1 MAHQRQVIREAV
13 RTALLGATAA
23 GSRVYETRVVPNRLT
38 ELPALAVYTLQD
50 TVDQEESNTSPREL
64 RRELDLVI
72 EGWVAAGTN
81 ADDAMDALALE
92 VETAMHA
99 DPYLGGA
106 VADSMLDSTSLE
118 VLDEGDRF
126 TGWFVMTYS
135 VTYFTLAPE
144 APAALD
150 DFERAGVT
158 HDLGGDV
165 HEDDQAEDLFTV
177 QESP

>member
-1 MAHQRQVIREAV
+1 
-13 RTALLGATAA
+13 
-23 GSRVYETRVVPNRLT
+23 
-38 ELPALAVYTLQD
+38 
-50 TVDQEESNTSPREL
+50 
-64 RRELDLVI
+64 
-72 EGWVAAGTN
+72 
-81 ADDAMDALALE
+81 
-92 VETAMHA
+92 
-99 DPYLGGA
+99 
-106 VADSMLDSTSLE
+106 MLDSTSLE